1 MTMDEILTAFKV
13 AGMDELYL
21 DAVRLAYI
29 AGYRST
35 HTWVGLTD
43 ADMAEKRTQIFDFI
57 DGARWAEA
65 KLKERNT

>member
-1 MTMDEILTAFKV
+1 MDEIITAFKV

-35 HTWVGLTD
+35 HTWFGLTKNEMETLSYE
-43 ADMAEKRTQIFDFI
+43 AQGNTLTAVEL
-57 DGARWAEA
+57 AEA
-65 KLKERNT
+65 KLKEKNT